1 MMDNEGLPA
10 EARPV
15 RRSTECEG
23 GSPKGEGGRAEEGIY
38 IYCIVD
44 SSEPKRFKSV
54 GIGGR
59 GDQVYTLS
67 YDGMSAAVSRSPKM
81 RYQALREN
89 LMPHELVVEEAMRE
103 FTTLPVR
110 FCTIAQ
116 SEEEVIEKG
125 LKRFY
130 TTLKDLIEQMKGKVE
145 LGLRAM
151 WINMDQIFAEIAEI
165 PEIKSLKQSPNSNL
179 MEIGRR
185 VQELLNLKK
194 EKEVEDLLAK
204 FKSIVIDYKLN
215 STYGDP
221 WLCNA
226 AFLVEK
232 EKEKDFDELI
242 NKIHEQHKDRINLK
256 YVGPLAPYNFANV
269 ELML

>member
-1 MMDNEGLPA
+1 MSNEGLPS
-10 EARPV
+10 EAR
-15 RRSTECEG
+15 
-23 GSPKGEGGRAEEGIY
+23 RAEEGIY

-44 SSEPKRFKSV
+44 GSGTKGFKSA

-59 GDQVYTLS
+59 GDRVYALS
-67 YDGMSAAVSRSPKM
+67 YDGLSAVVSQSPKM

-89 LMPHELVVEEAMRE
+89 LMPHELVVEEAMQE

-110 FCTIAQ
+110 FCTVAK

-125 LKRFY
+125 LKRFAA
-130 TTLKDLIEQMKGKVE
+130 TLKDLIERMRGKVE
-145 LGLRAM
+145 LGLRVM
-151 WINMDQIFAEIAEI
+151 WADLKPIFAEIAEM
-165 PEIKSLKQSPNSNL
+165 PEIKRLKSSPQPNL

-185 VQELLNLKK
+185 VEELLKIKK
-194 EKEVEDLLAK
+194 EKEAEEILGK
-204 FKSIVIDYKLN
+204 FKKLAVDYKLN

-221 WLCNA
+221 WIMNA

-232 EKEKDFDELI
+232 AKEKDFDELI

-269 ELML
+269 ELMF